1 MSLSLLHERPAAAV
15 NLVGGHLCLDFVNS
29 VGARRTGSSGEM
41 IICDE
46 KLTDYIDLL
55 AWGWHAGILTDNE
68 VQTLARESG
77 RRRKEAAA
85 VFRRAIRLR
94 EALYYVFN
102 AILLRKEP
110 ERLHL
115 RMLNEEL
122 RLAREAE
129 HLVFQKPHF
138 AWYWSASSSSFDGV
152 VACVARSAAE
162 LLTEGDLTRINK
174 CAGDDCG
181 WIFADISRNRGR
193 RWCDMRDCG
202 NVAKVRR
209 FRRRQGVGRPVAK
222 RRAGS

>member
-1 MSLSLLHERPAAAV
+1 MENSSRLSLLYERPAAAV

-29 VGARRTGSSGEM
+29 VGARRIGSSGEM
-41 IICDE
+41 SIRDE
-46 KLTDYIDLL
+46 KLTDYVDLL
-55 AWGWHAGILTDNE
+55 AWGRHAGVLTHNQA
-68 VQTLARESG
+68 QTLARESG
-77 RRRKEAAA
+77 RCKKEAAA

-94 EALYYVFN
+94 EALYLTFR

-115 RMLNEEL
+115 HMLNEEL

-138 AWYWSASSSSFDGV
+138 AWYWSASNSSLELDRV
-152 VACVARSAAE
+152 VASAVRSAAE
-162 LLTEGDLTRINK
+162 LLTQDDLTRLHK

-181 WIFADISRNRGR
+181 WIFEDTSRNRGR

-202 NVAKVRR
+202 NVAKVRQ
-209 FRRRQGVGRPVAK
+209 FRRRQV
-222 RRAGS
+222 S